1 MMAISRRCLARLF
14 CLPHFRHFTYPRW
27 VRLTL
32 NEPQKIHFLPRKKLA
47 AHPNTLFCPVTM
59 RPPAYPM
66 VTKRPNYL
74 FFYIPYLYS
83 PLSHCALGTLE
94 QNNTRKIEGRLLPQ
108 LCR

>member
-66 VTKRPNYL
+66 VTKRPNYQIMTGIRNL
-74 FFYIPYLYS
+74 TPKFAS
-83 PLSHCALGTLE
+83 
-94 QNNTRKIEGRLLPQ
+94 KLLLDWHRIIVDIYKKQ
-108 LCR
+108 ISKFD